1 MQVTDKS
8 FSWYDVPDE
17 VKDLLV
23 LAAKNWDNTAESEKY
38 INEALGKTDNPEVLV
53 TAYRY
58 FVYKYKYPQ
67 ALQVAEKVMSTIKN
81 AESFPDDWEELK
93 PILLSR
99 SQDPQIRLFLNAYA
113 ASGFVLAKMG
123 ELEKAK
129 VATARVKEVDPK
141 NEFGA
146 AIIFDILTR
155 PPEEEED

>member
-1 MQVTDKS
+1 MQVTDRS
-8 FSWYDVPDE
+8 FSWYDVPAD

-23 LAAKNWDNTAESEKY
+23 LAAKNWHNTGESEKY
-38 INEALGKTDNPEVLV
+38 INEALAKTDNPEVLV

-67 ALQVAEKVMSTIKN
+67 ALRVAEKVMNIIKD

-129 VATARVKEVDPK
+129 VATARVKEVDLK

-155 PPEEEED
+155 PPEEED

>member
-38 INEALGKTDNPEVLV
+38 INEALGKTDNTEVLV

-67 ALQVAEKVMSTIKN
+67 ALQVAEKVMSIIKN

-99 SQDPQIRLFLNAYA
+99 SQDPQIRLFLNAYG

-155 PPEEEED
+155 PPEEED

>member
-1 MQVTDKS
+1 MQVTDRS
-8 FSWYDVPDE
+8 FSWYDVADE

-67 ALQVAEKVMSTIKN
+67 ALQVAEKVMSSIKDT
-81 AESFPDDWEELK
+81 EKFPDDWEKLK
-93 PILLSR
+93 SILLSR

-129 VATARVKEVDPK
+129 EATARVKEVDPK

-146 AIIFDILTR
+146 SIIFDILTR
-155 PPEEEED
+155 PPEEED